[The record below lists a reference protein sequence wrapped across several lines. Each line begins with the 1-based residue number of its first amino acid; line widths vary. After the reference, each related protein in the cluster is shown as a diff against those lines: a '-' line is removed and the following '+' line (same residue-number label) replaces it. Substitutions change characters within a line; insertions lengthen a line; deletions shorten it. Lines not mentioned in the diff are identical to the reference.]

1 MKDDIAI
8 ATFKKFVTE
17 RLKDNVDGIVDFDL
31 GLLCSDKQY
40 GCPGRKFDPDDT
52 NLMRAIYCIVFG
64 NIWSNLSWDNSGEGK
79 LRGDSL
85 KYHLAGTG
93 VSPSWYWSFN

>member
-31 GLLCSDKQY
+31 GL
-40 GCPGRKFDPDDT
+40 
-52 NLMRAIYCIVFG
+52 
-64 NIWSNLSWDNSGEGK
+64 
-79 LRGDSL
+79 
-85 KYHLAGTG
+85 
-93 VSPSWYWSFN
+93 